1 MAQSIAAIILA
12 HPAQI
17 IQHAPIGQ
25 HHFKPQYQV
34 PRIAPAN
41 GANAARIG
49 GKRAAH
55 HGRALRAPGQREKP
69 ARCRRGFLYILDDT
83 ARFSDQRKILR
94 IHIADTVEPFQAHD
108 HCGRAIILHHRPA
121 AKPGAPAGGHNG
133 KPGGGAGADG
143 CRNLL
148 NRARAQHGA
157 RRAAIGSAPIHRVRG
172 DIGILNE
179 AILRPHDRGEQ
190 FGSVHGVNT
199 SPVMPLGQTGFCL
212 VAFSESPSDSAWLEN
227 ARLDCLPPGLQAR
240 GRRWKGVDH
249 GAFPEAGPGCGCG
262 GGR

>member
-1 MAQSIAAIILA
+1 MAQSIAAIILTHA
-12 HPAQI
+12 AQI

-25 HHFKPQYQV
+25 HYFQAQHQI

-55 HGRALRAPGQREKP
+55 HGRALRAPGKREKP
-69 ARCRRGFLYILDDT
+69 PRCRRGFLHILDNA
-83 ARFSDQRKILR
+83 ARFSDKRKILG
-94 IHIADTVEPFQAHD
+94 IHIADAVEPFQAHD
-108 HCGRAIILHHRPA
+108 HRRRAVILHHRPA
-121 AKPGAPAGGHNG
+121 TKPGAPTGGHNG

-143 CRNLL
+143 GRNLL

-157 RRAAIGSAPIHRVRG
+157 RRAAIGSAPIHRIGG

-179 AILRPHDRGEQ
+179 AILRPHNGGEQ
-190 FGSVHGVNT
+190 FGCVHEANT
-199 SPVMPLGQTGFCL
+199 SPVKRSGQTGSLTTL
-212 VAFSESPSDSAWLEN
+212 VMGFKHRAE
-227 ARLDCLPPGLQAR
+227 ARE
-240 GRRWKGVDH
+240 GVEH